1 MKKVILLGDSIR
13 EWYTLKVRD
22 ILADKGIEII
32 WQPHD
37 NGRFAAYSYAQLS
50 GLLKEHGK
58 VDLVHFN
65 TGYWDMNKAPFI
77 DEYNFP
83 PEEYVFYLR
92 KIIRLSRAAGAK
104 VVFATTTPLPGKKVD
119 AADNTGTNVD
129 FSFEN
134 NSVLLYNNAALEL
147 MKEENVPVNDLYAIC
162 KKHENY
168 YKCEDNLHHTP
179 EGNQVLAE
187 AVATFILKELGE

>member
-13 EWYTLKVRD
+13 EWYTLLVRD
-22 ILADKGIEII
+22 ILADKVEII

-65 TGYWDMNKAPFI
+65 TGYWDMNTVPFL
-77 DEYNFP
+77 DEYTFP
-83 PEEYVFYLR
+83 PEEYTFYLK
-92 KIIRLSRAAGAK
+92 KIIRLTRAAGAK
-104 VVFATTTPLPGKKVD
+104 PVFATTTPLPGVVTAK
-119 AADNTGTNVD
+119 DNTGTDVD
-129 FSFEN
+129 FSFESDN
-134 NSVLLYNNAALEL
+134 VLTYNEAALKL
-147 MKEENVPVNDLYAIC
+147 MKEENVPVNDLYSIC
-162 KKHENY
+162 KKHKNY

-187 AVATFILKELGE
+187 AVAAFILKELDME